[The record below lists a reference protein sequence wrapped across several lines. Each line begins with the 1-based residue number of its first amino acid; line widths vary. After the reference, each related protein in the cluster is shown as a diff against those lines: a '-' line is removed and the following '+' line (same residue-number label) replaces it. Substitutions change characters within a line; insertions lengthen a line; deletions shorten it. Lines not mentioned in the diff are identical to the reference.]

1 MTDDRRNDN
10 AQSGESQ
17 SGLRQ
22 RALDAY
28 GNARDSV
35 SDVGR
40 RAEDSI
46 NEAPFIALAGGIA
59 AGALLAALLPRT
71 RAEERVLG
79 PVGDRVKD
87 SARAAAAAAKEAGAA
102 RLDELGLTRDR
113 GAETLRSIFEGAGE
127 AARTSAQ
134 AAVGAVRK
142 GE

>member
-1 MTDDRRNDN
+1 MTDRSPENP
-10 AQSGESQ
+10 QSGESQ

-22 RALDAY
+22 RAIGAY
-28 GNARDSV
+28 GNARGSV
-35 SDVGR
+35 SDAGR
-40 RAEDSI
+40 RAEDTI

-79 PVGDRVKD
+79 PVGDRVKG
-87 SARAAAAAAKEAGAA
+87 SARAAAAAAKEAGTA

-113 GAETLRSIFEGAGE
+113 GAETLRSIFQGAGE
-127 AARTSAQ
+127 AARTSAE